1 MTLYFYDTEFIE
13 DGNTIELIS
22 IGIVASDGRT
32 YYAVNSDL
40 HMPRLLAR
48 DWLVRHVLPHLPTVD
63 PTAVQTYLRH
73 PANTYPRP
81 SLTHTALD
89 LTVTEVKPRRVIAN
103 EVRDFLLQP
112 GRAGDPPV
120 ELWADYGAYD
130 HVALCQ
136 LWGSMIQLPDG
147 IPMWTH
153 DLQQLVE
160 QFWAD
165 PVEIDQLP
173 QPDGHRPH
181 HALDDA
187 WATQRAYEHLL
198 TLRPKR
204 RRGGAEDVHGA

>member
-22 IGIVASDGRT
+22 IGVVASDGRT
-32 YYAVNSDL
+32 YYAVNSELD
-40 HMPRLLAR
+40 MGRLR
-48 DWLVRHVLPHLPTVD
+48 RREWLVRHVLCHLPIRNPDTRDRLLRSLFNLEQPIELD
-63 PTAVQTYLRH
+63 PTA
-73 PANTYPRP
+73 
-81 SLTHTALD
+81 
-89 LTVTEVKPRRVIAN
+89 TEVKPRQVIAN
-103 EVRDFLLQP
+103 EVRDFLLLP
-112 GRAGDPPV
+112 VLAEDAMV

-136 LWGSMIQLPDG
+136 LWGSMVDLPDG

-153 DLQQLVE
+153 DLQQLIE
-160 QFWAD
+160 RYGAD

-187 WATQRAYEHLL
+187 WATRRAYEHL
-198 TLRPKR
+198 TRGRER
-204 RRGGAEDVHGA
+204 RRDGAEDGLGA